1 MCAKMLIKTVG
12 RRDISGPEA
21 SFELSGLALWRC
33 SRPFTYLSMSGSR
46 RLERDGDTATRST
59 PLDKYLARPRD
70 EQCSWYHF
78 ASKNGKVPVVSG
90 GATHATWPLN
100 EDYCRTMLLL
110 HWPNW
115 FDIQE
120 VKGDAE
126 SWIDRFRDFVSTSDC
141 PTFVKAQVSKAQ
153 RYADHPQEPVFEED
167 EGDDAVEA
175 EERPDWVDVY
185 AGQNQRY
192 EGTEKDFGYD
202 DGGDDYDW
210 SSPSIILPEG
220 KDPKRWLQ
228 ESIKENEEQE
238 TETVD
243 LELPQVSPLSLNENQ
258 RAIVSLV
265 LYTLYN
271 FVENPQDYHPLRLVV
286 SGTAGTGKSYVIK
299 SLQRLVRE
307 VFGANNAIQVITPTG
322 NSAYLVQGR
331 TAHSFL
337 GIPTGGRSSNE
348 LSVPSGPVLEKIQKK
363 CENLKA
369 LVGDERSMF
378 GRTTMG
384 WMERHARYAISRG
397 ANAEELWG
405 GVPVVVF
412 MGDDVQ
418 LPPVCDT
425 PVYIPDCR
433 SAPSNH
439 GRLVWTSFDS
449 AVELTQIVRQNES
462 EQQLRDVLMSLR
474 TYSTTA
480 RQIRWLQQF
489 QWHNLRMSHG
499 PELLG
504 RMDEQGLYVFPTH
517 RLEWER
523 NKTKLLECNR
533 LPNHPVAKI
542 KAVDNGRHAQKA
554 DGNKAGGLLPLLY
567 LCRDSKVM
575 LVVNLMAD
583 WGLYNGAV
591 GTIVDVVYK
600 DGCRPSDDP
609 APLPDVV
616 FVRFPGYKGP
626 PYINEDPTLVP
637 IVPVSRSTE
646 CTCQCK
652 RLQVPLRLAWGTTI
666 HKCQGM
672 NVGVGEAFRYVVIH
686 PGKHD
691 FEAKNPGALF
701 VALSRAKSAGGE
713 GIDPDFAFHEDVLIN
728 DDRFRPVDTPTTRAR
743 AVEMERLH
751 VLATQCQQREAL
763 APAYW
768 EETFLRLVEWAQSRG
783 HR

>member
-1 MCAKMLIKTVG
+1 M
-12 RRDISGPEA
+12 
-21 SFELSGLALWRC
+21 
-33 SRPFTYLSMSGSR
+33 
-46 RLERDGDTATRST
+46 
-59 PLDKYLARPRD
+59 
-70 EQCSWYHF
+70 
-78 ASKNGKVPVVSG
+78 
-90 GATHATWPLN
+90 
-100 EDYCRTMLLL
+100 
-110 HWPNW
+110 
-115 FDIQE
+115 
-120 VKGDAE
+120 
-126 SWIDRFRDFVSTSDC
+126 
-141 PTFVKAQVSKAQ
+141 
-153 RYADHPQEPVFEED
+153 
-167 EGDDAVEA
+167 
-175 EERPDWVDVY
+175 DVY

-192 EGTEKDFGYD
+192 ESVEKDFNYD
-202 DGGDDYDW
+202 DGGEDYDW
-210 SSPSIILPEG
+210 SSTCIILPEG
-220 KDPKRWLQ
+220 KEPKKWLQ

-258 RAIVSLV
+258 RTIVSLV
-265 LYTLYN
+265 LLTLYN

-286 SGTAGTGKSYVIK
+286 SGTAGTGKTYVIK
-299 SLQRLVRE
+299 CLQRLVRQ
-307 VFGANNAIQVITPTG
+307 VFGANDAIQVITPTG

-337 GIPTGGRSSNE
+337 GIPTGGRSS
-348 LSVPSGPVLEKIQKK
+348 GPVQEKIQKK
-363 CENLKA
+363 CENLKV

-384 WMERHARYAISRG
+384 WMEQHARYAINRG
-397 ANAEELWG
+397 ANADELWG
-405 GVPVVVF
+405 GIPVVVF

-439 GRLVWTSFDS
+439 GRLVWTSLDS
-449 AVELTQIVRQNES
+449 AVELSQIVRQNEC

-474 TYSTTA
+474 TYSKTPQ
-480 RQIRWLQQF
+480 QIRWLQQF
-489 QWHNLRMSHG
+489 QWHNLCISYG

-504 RMDEQGLYVFPTH
+504 RMDEQGLYILPTH
-517 RLEWER
+517 RLERER
-523 NKTKLLECNR
+523 SKTKLIECNR

-554 DGNKAGGLLPLLY
+554 DSNKAGGLLPLLY
-567 LCRDSKVM
+567 LCRESKVM
-575 LVVNLMAD
+575 LVVILKAD

-591 GTIVDVVYK
+591 GTVVDIVYK

-626 PYINEDPTLVP
+626 SYINEDPTLVP

-646 CTCQCK
+646 CACQCK

-672 NVGVGEAFRYVVIH
+672 TVGVGEPFRYVVIH

-728 DDRFRPVDTPTTRAR
+728 DDRLRPVDTPTTRAR

-751 VLATQCQQREAL
+751 ELATECQRRAAL

-768 EETFLRLVEWAQSRG
+768 EETFLKLLEWAQSRV
-783 HR
+783 HH